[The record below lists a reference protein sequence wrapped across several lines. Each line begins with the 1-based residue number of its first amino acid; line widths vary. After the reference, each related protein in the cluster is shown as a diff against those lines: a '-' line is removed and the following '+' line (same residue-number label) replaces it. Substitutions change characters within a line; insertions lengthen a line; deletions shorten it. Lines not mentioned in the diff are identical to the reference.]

1 MLNSQTIIM
10 GQKIADIGI
19 LSIEAIAVV
28 VRIMLDAVWKSVAKT
43 VSQVELHTCNIYTSI
58 DRGQH

>member
-1 MLNSQTIIM
+1 M

-28 VRIMLDAVWKSVAKT
+28 VRIMLDAVWQSVAEDSRSDG
-43 VSQVELHTCNIYTSI
+43 VAYV
-58 DRGQH
+58 